1 MAVGEIQV
9 RGLHKQFEKGG
20 DDLHVL
26 RGIDLTLS
34 PGERVAI
41 RGQSGSGKST
51 FLHVLGTLDHPSQGQ
66 VSYGGRDVFALPAK
80 EIDAMRN
87 QEVGF
92 VFQFHH
98 LLPDQ
103 TALRNVML
111 PALIGGLSMAA
122 ASAAATELLTRVGLG
137 DRMRHQ
143 PGELSGGEQQRVAIA
158 RALIRKPSLLLAD
171 EPTGNLD
178 PRISMEVI
186 DLLIELN
193 AEIGSTLVIVTHS
206 VVIAER
212 FDRQLS
218 LVDGRFAEQGVAA

>member
-1 MAVGEIQV
+1 MSVGEIQV
-9 RGLHKQFEKGG
+9 RGLHKHFEKGG
-20 DDLHVL
+20 HDLHVL

-51 FLHVLGTLDHPSQGQ
+51 FLHVLGTLDHPSEGH
-66 VSYGGRDVFALPAK
+66 VHFGGRDVFALPAK

-87 QEVGF
+87 LEVGF

-98 LLPDQ
+98 LLPDHD
-103 TALRNVML
+103 ALHNVML
-111 PALIGGLSMAA
+111 PVLIGGMSMAEA
-122 ASAAATELLTRVGLG
+122 RVEATALLTRVGLG
-137 DRMRHQ
+137 DRLTHQ

-193 AEIGSTLVIVTHS
+193 AELGSTLVIVTHS
-206 VVIAER
+206 TVIAKR

-218 LVDGRFAEQGVAA
+218 LVDGRFDEQGVAA

>member
-9 RGLHKQFEKGG
+9 RGLHKKFEKGG